1 MEKDK
6 VILFAVLIFLF
17 IPLSSYSQDYGDA
30 IVIGSIGEPKR
41 LLPLLASDSA
51 SATISGLIFNGLL
64 KYDGDLNLVGDLAES
79 WEIKENGRV
88 IIFHLK
94 KNVKWQDG
102 YPFTAEDVKFTYEK
116 LIDPKVATPYSGDF
130 ELIKKFEIL
139 DPYTVR
145 ITYKYPFA
153 PALSS
158 WTMGIIPKHLLE
170 GKDLNTTSFN
180 RKPVGTGPYILESWE
195 TGRKLVLRANPN
207 YFRGRP
213 YIDKVIYRIIPDP
226 ATMFLELSSGNLDYM
241 GLTPFQFK
249 RQTNTSFFRK
259 NFRKFRYPSLSYTY
273 LGYNLRL
280 PLFSDKRVR
289 KALTYGIDRQ
299 LIVDV
304 VLLGLGR
311 VSNGIFPPSSWAY
324 DPTFSPLPYDP
335 VKAKKLLYE
344 AGWKDTD
351 GDGILDKDGK
361 PFEFTIVTNQG
372 NQQRINTAEIIQ
384 YELGKL
390 GIKVKIRV
398 LEWQALL
405 RAINERNFQ
414 AVILGW
420 ALGNDPDPYDIWHSS
435 KTGPGEFNFVGYK
448 NPQVDKLMEEARR
461 IFDREKRKELYHK
474 IQRMIY
480 EDYPYTFLYVPDVLS
495 ILHRRFRNVKL
506 KKAGI
511 WYNFEK
517 WYVPKKLQKYR
528 FKD

>member
-1 MEKDK
+1 
-6 VILFAVLIFLF
+6 
-17 IPLSSYSQDYGDA
+17 
-30 IVIGSIGEPKR
+30 
-41 LLPLLASDSA
+41 
-51 SATISGLIFNGLL
+51 
-64 KYDGDLNLVGDLAES
+64 
-79 WEIKENGRV
+79 
-88 IIFHLK
+88 
-94 KNVKWQDG
+94 
-102 YPFTAEDVKFTYEK
+102 
-116 LIDPKVATPYSGDF
+116 
-130 ELIKKFEIL
+130 
-139 DPYTVR
+139 
-145 ITYKYPFA
+145 
-153 PALSS
+153 
-158 WTMGIIPKHLLE
+158 MGIIPKHLLE

-249 RQTNTSFFRK
+249 RQTNTSFFKK

-273 LGYNLRL
+273 LGYNLIL